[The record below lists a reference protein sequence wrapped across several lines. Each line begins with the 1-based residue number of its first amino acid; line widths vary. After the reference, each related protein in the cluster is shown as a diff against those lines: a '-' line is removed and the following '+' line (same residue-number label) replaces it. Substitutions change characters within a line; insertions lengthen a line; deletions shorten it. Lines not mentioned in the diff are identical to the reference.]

1 MAMRGPQHSK
11 QDSRHMSF
19 ETIRFRGIDSV
30 LPQAHA
36 ASLRPDQQRGSL
48 KTKRDATDPEDRLPK
63 PDWIRVKAPAPA
75 GRFRETQDIVRAHQL
90 VTVCKEASCPN
101 IGECWSKGTATFMI
115 MGDKCT
121 RRCRF
126 CNVSTGR
133 PDPLDGDEPQRLAQ
147 TIALMKLNYVVITS
161 VDRDDLR
168 DGGASH
174 FVACIRQVRALSP
187 HTRIEILTPDFG
199 GRLDIALELLST
211 APPDVLNHN
220 IETVPRLYKEA
231 RPGADF
237 QNSLN
242 LLKNFKYA
250 HPAIPTKSGLMVGLG
265 ETDAEIWQ
273 VMCDLR
279 AHDVNMLTIGQ
290 YLQPSGGHLPV
301 RRYVHPDTFKT
312 YEEEAY
318 KMGFSNAASG
328 PMVRSSY
335 HADEQAYKAGI
346 HAVD

>member
-1 MAMRGPQHSK
+1 MTV
-11 QDSRHMSF
+11 
-19 ETIRFRGIDSV
+19 ETIRFRNIVSV
-30 LPQAHA
+30 LAPPSAIDHPNT
-36 ASLRPDQQRGSL
+36 RPDQQRGSL
-48 KTKRDATDPEDRLPK
+48 KTKRDNILPTERLPK
-63 PDWIRVKAPAPA
+63 PSWIRVKAASA
-75 GRFRETQDIVRAHQL
+75 SSRYGEIKETVHSNQL
-90 VTVCKEASCPN
+90 VTVCSEAACPN

-133 PDPLDGDEPQRLAQ
+133 PNPLDKEEPERLAK
-147 TIALMKLNYVVITS
+147 TIALMKLSYVVITS

-174 FVACIRQVRALSP
+174 FVDCIRQIRALSP
-187 HTRIEILTPDFG
+187 NTRIEILTPDFG
-199 GRLDIALELLST
+199 GRLELALGILGT

-242 LLKNFKYA
+242 LLKNFKQF
-250 HPAIPTKSGLMVGLG
+250 HPDIPTKSGLMVGLG
-265 ETDAEIWQ
+265 ELDAEILQ
-273 VMCDLR
+273 VMRELR

-290 YLQPSGGHLPV
+290 YLQPSAGHLPV
-301 RRYVHPDTFKT
+301 HRYVHPDTFEM
-312 YEEEAY
+312 YAEEAY
-318 KMGFSNAASG
+318 KMGFINAASG

-346 HAVD
+346 VRAE

>member
-1 MAMRGPQHSK
+1 MPTEITSVTAAISHSQGK
-11 QDSRHMSF
+11 
-19 ETIRFRGIDSV
+19 
-30 LPQAHA
+30 
-36 ASLRPDQQRGSL
+36 QRGAL
-48 KTKRDATDPEDRLPK
+48 KTKRDEIDPNDRLPK
-63 PDWIRVKAPAPA
+63 PDWIRVKAAMPS
-75 GRFRETQDIVRAHQL
+75 GRFREIKDIVRTKQL
-90 VTVCKEASCPN
+90 VTVCEEASCPN

-133 PDPLDGDEPQRLAQ
+133 PNPLDPNEPERLAQ

-161 VDRDDLR
+161 VDRDDLQ
-168 DGGASH
+168 DGGAGH
-174 FVACIRQVRALSP
+174 FVECIQHIRARTP
-187 HTRIEILTPDFG
+187 NTYIEILTPDFG
-199 GRLDIALELLST
+199 GRLDHALNILCI

-242 LLKNFKYA
+242 LLQRFKA
-250 HPAIPTKSGLMVGLG
+250 MHPTIPTKSGLMVGLG
-265 ETDAEIWQ
+265 ETDEEILQ
-273 VMCDLR
+273 VLRDLR
-279 AHDVNMLTIGQ
+279 AHAVAMLTIGQ

-301 RRYVHPDTFKT
+301 RRYVHPDTFKM
-312 YEEEAY
+312 YAEEAR
-318 KMGFSNAASG
+318 KMGFLHAASG

-335 HADEQAYKAGI
+335 HADQQAHAAG
-346 HAVD
+346 VF

>member
-1 MAMRGPQHSK
+1 
-11 QDSRHMSF
+11 MSN
-19 ETIRFRGIDSV
+19 ETIAFRNIVSV
-30 LPQAHA
+30 LPQPAGTAHQHH
-36 ASLRPDQQRGSL
+36 RPDQQRGAQ
-48 KTKRDATDPEDRLPK
+48 KTKRDEVVPGERLPK
-63 PDWIRVKAPAPA
+63 PSWIRAKAPSSA
-75 GRFRETQDIVRAHQL
+75 GRYSDIKDIVRTNTL
-90 VTVCKEASCPN
+90 VTVCSEASCPN

-133 PDPLDGDEPQRLAQ
+133 PDALDANEPERLAT
-147 TIALMKLNYVVITS
+147 TIALMMLNYVVITS

-174 FVACIRQVRALSP
+174 FVACIRRIRARAP
-187 HTRIEILTPDFG
+187 ATRIEILTPDFG
-199 GRLDIALELLST
+199 GRLDLALDILRS

-231 RPGADF
+231 RPGAHF

-242 LLKNFKYA
+242 LLQHFKQR
-250 HPAIPTKSGLMVGLG
+250 HPAIPTKSGIMVGLG
-265 ETDAEIWQ
+265 ETDAEILQ
-273 VMCDLR
+273 VMRDLR
-279 AHDVNMLTIGQ
+279 AHDVTMLTIGQ

-301 RRYVHPDTFKT
+301 HRSVHPDMFKM
-312 YEEEAY
+312 YEKEAY
-318 KMGFSNAASG
+318 KMGFVNAACG

-335 HADEQAYKAGI
+335 HADEQAARAG
-346 HAVD
+346 VV

>member
-1 MAMRGPQHSK
+1 MTI
-11 QDSRHMSF
+11 
-19 ETIRFRGIDSV
+19 ETITFRNIVSV
-30 LPQAHA
+30 LPHP
-36 ASLRPDQQRGSL
+36 SVTHHRPDQQRGAQ
-48 KTKRDATDPEDRLPK
+48 KTNRDDLLVSERLPK
-63 PDWIRVKAPAPA
+63 PNWIRVKAASSS
-75 GRFRETQDIVRAHQL
+75 GRYSEIKDIVHTNAL
-90 VTVCKEASCPN
+90 VTVCSEASCPN

-133 PDPLDGDEPQRLAQ
+133 PDALDSNEPERLAK

-174 FVACIRQVRALSP
+174 FVDCIHQIHRLSLN
-187 HTRIEILTPDFG
+187 TRIEILTPDFG
-199 GRLDIALELLST
+199 GRLELALEILST

-242 LLKNFKYA
+242 LLQHFKNRHA
-250 HPAIPTKSGLMVGLG
+250 GIPTKSGIMVGLG
-265 ETDAEIWQ
+265 ETDAEILQ
-273 VMCDLR
+273 VMRDLR
-279 AHDVNMLTIGQ
+279 AHGVTMLTVGQ

-301 RRYVHPDTFKT
+301 RRYAHPDTFKM

-318 KMGFSNAASG
+318 KMGFVNAACG

-335 HADEQAYKAGI
+335 HADEQAARAG
-346 HAVD
+346 AV

>member
-1 MAMRGPQHSK
+1 
-11 QDSRHMSF
+11 MSI
-19 ETIRFRGIDSV
+19 ETISFRNIVSV
-30 LPQAHA
+30 LPHA
-36 ASLRPDQQRGSL
+36 SPTNPRPDQQRGSL
-48 KTKRDATDPEDRLPK
+48 KTKRDENLAAERLPK
-63 PDWIRVKAPAPA
+63 PNWIRVKAASPS
-75 GRFRETQDIVRAHQL
+75 GRFSDIKDIVRTNKL
-90 VTVCKEASCPN
+90 VTVCEEASCPN

-133 PDPLDGDEPQRLAQ
+133 PNPLDGNEPQRLAQ

-174 FVACIRQVRALSP
+174 FVDCIRQIRALSP
-187 HTRIEILTPDFG
+187 NTRIEILTPDFG
-199 GRLDIALELLST
+199 GRLDIALEILSA

-242 LLKNFKYA
+242 LLKNFKHA

-265 ETDAEIWQ
+265 ETDAEILQ
-273 VMCDLR
+273 VMRDLR

-290 YLQPSGGHLPV
+290 YLQPSGGHMPV
-301 RRYVHPDTFKT
+301 LRYVHPDTFKT

-318 KMGFSNAASG
+318 KMGFVNAASG

-346 HAVD
+346 VVSAQC

>member
-1 MAMRGPQHSK
+1 
-11 QDSRHMSF
+11 MST
-19 ETIRFRGIDSV
+19 ETITFRNIVSV
-30 LPQAHA
+30 LPQPSETNH
-36 ASLRPDQQRGSL
+36 LPDRTDQQRGSQ
-48 KTKRDATDPEDRLPK
+48 KTKRDQMLPGARLPK
-63 PDWIRVKAPAPA
+63 PSWIRAKAPSSS
-75 GRFRETQDIVRAHQL
+75 GRYSDIQNIVSSNAL
-90 VTVCKEASCPN
+90 VTVCSEASCPN

-133 PDPLDGDEPQRLAQ
+133 PDALDANEPERLAR
-147 TIALMKLNYVVITS
+147 TIALMMLNYVVITS

-174 FVACIRQVRALSP
+174 FVACIVQIRARAP
-187 HTRIEILTPDFG
+187 ATRIEILTPDFA
-199 GRLDIALELLST
+199 GRLDLALDIVSG

-242 LLKNFKYA
+242 LLQRFKQR
-250 HPAIPTKSGLMVGLG
+250 HPAIPTKSGIMVGLG
-265 ETDAEIWQ
+265 ETDAEILQ
-273 VMCDLR
+273 VMRDLR
-279 AHDVNMLTIGQ
+279 AHDVTMLTIGQ

-301 RRYVHPDTFKT
+301 RRYVHPDMFKM
-312 YEEEAY
+312 YEKEAY
-318 KMGFSNAASG
+318 KMGFVNAACG

-335 HADEQAYKAGI
+335 HADEQAARAG
-346 HAVD
+346 VV

>member
-1 MAMRGPQHSK
+1 
-11 QDSRHMSF
+11 MST
-19 ETIRFRGIDSV
+19 ETITFRNIVAV
-30 LPQAHA
+30 LPQPSETNHPPD
-36 ASLRPDQQRGSL
+36 RTDQQRGSQ
-48 KTKRDATDPEDRLPK
+48 KTKRDQMLPGARLPK
-63 PDWIRVKAPAPA
+63 PSWIRAKAPSSS
-75 GRFRETQDIVRAHQL
+75 GRYSDIQNIVSSNAL
-90 VTVCKEASCPN
+90 VTVCSEASCPN

-133 PDPLDGDEPQRLAQ
+133 PDALDANEPERLAR
-147 TIALMKLNYVVITS
+147 TIALMMLNYVVITS

-174 FVACIRQVRALSP
+174 FVACIVQIRAWAP
-187 HTRIEILTPDFG
+187 ATRIEILTPDFA
-199 GRLDIALELLST
+199 GRLDLALDILSG

-242 LLKNFKYA
+242 LLQRFKQR
-250 HPAIPTKSGLMVGLG
+250 HPAIPTKSGIMVGLG
-265 ETDAEIWQ
+265 ETDAEILQ
-273 VMCDLR
+273 VMRDLR
-279 AHDVNMLTIGQ
+279 AHDVTMLTIGQ

-301 RRYVHPDTFKT
+301 RRYVHPDMFKM
-312 YEEEAY
+312 YEKEAY
-318 KMGFSNAASG
+318 KMGFVNAACG

-335 HADEQAYKAGI
+335 HADEQAARAG
-346 HAVD
+346 VV

>member
-1 MAMRGPQHSK
+1 MTL
-11 QDSRHMSF
+11 
-19 ETIRFRGIDSV
+19 ETIRFRGIVSV
-30 LPQAHA
+30 LPQASA
-36 ASLRPDQQRGSL
+36 TSPRPDQQRGSL
-48 KTKRDATDPEDRLPK
+48 KTKREPVDPEDRLRK
-63 PDWIRVKAPAPA
+63 PDWIRVKAAIPA
-75 GRFRETQDIVRAHQL
+75 GRFREIKDIVRAHQL
-90 VTVCKEASCPN
+90 VTVCEEASCPN

-133 PDPLDGDEPQRLAQ
+133 PDALDANEPERLAK

-174 FVACIRQVRALSP
+174 FVECIRQIRAQSP
-187 HTRIEILTPDFG
+187 NTRIEILTPDFG
-199 GRLDIALELLST
+199 GRLDLALEILSG

-242 LLKNFKYA
+242 LLQHFKDRHA
-250 HPAIPTKSGLMVGLG
+250 GIPTKSGIMVGLG
-265 ETDAEIWQ
+265 ETDAEILQ
-273 VMCDLR
+273 VMRDLR
-279 AHDVNMLTIGQ
+279 AHSVTMLTIGQ

-301 RRYVHPDTFKT
+301 RRYVHPDTFKM

-318 KMGFSNAASG
+318 KMGFLNAASG

-335 HADEQAYKAGI
+335 HADQQAYKAGI
-346 HAVD
+346 V